1 MEFYSDL
8 GLIILTLENSPAIA
22 SIFLDD
28 ITYVD

>member
-1 MEFYSDL
+1 MKVIFK
-8 GLIILTLENSPAIA
+8 IILTLENSPAIA